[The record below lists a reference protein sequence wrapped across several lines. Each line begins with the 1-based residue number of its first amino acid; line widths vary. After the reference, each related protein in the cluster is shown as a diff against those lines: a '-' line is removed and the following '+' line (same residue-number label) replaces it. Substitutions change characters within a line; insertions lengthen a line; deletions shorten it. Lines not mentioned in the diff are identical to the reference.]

1 MTIWFGGRAAT
12 RTVTLVAVTGSTGI
26 MHPGAAYEGCGGMTG
41 VAIQVG
47 FKVGGVGLGSLANR
61 RTTVMTG
68 NTIVVDAG
76 MIKYRAGE
84 AKWEP
89 GGRACDPGGGCPSGA
104 SALVY

>member
-1 MTIWFGGRAAT
+1 MTIWLGGRAAA
-12 RTVTLVAVTGSTGI
+12 RTVTLVAVTDSAGT
-26 MHPGAAYEGCGGMTG
+26 MHPGAACEGCGGMTG

-61 RTTVMTG
+61 CTTVMTR

-84 AKWEP
+84 AKRE
-89 GGRACDPGGGCPSGA
+89 PSGMA
-104 SALVY
+104 DTAILACWYMVA